1 MSSASDTGSA
11 TAARWLPLS
20 GVVFVVLALVAI
32 VGIGGDTPDS
42 EASAAKVS
50 SFYGAHDHRQ
60 TVAGFVLMA
69 AVPFLIFFAVSLAS
83 ALSPRD
89 AGRRPFW
96 PTVLVAGGVLA
107 AGAFAV
113 SAFIHVALADGAGT
127 VTEST
132 LQGLNVLDG
141 DTWVAFNGALGV
153 MMLGAAGS
161 LIPAAKGY
169 RVLGWIALVAGV
181 ALFIPYAD
189 FIALLVTAIWILV
202 ASVMVFRRAP
212 EPA

>member
-1 MSSASDTGSA
+1 MSIPTDTGRA
-11 TAARWLPLS
+11 TTGRWVPLS
-20 GVVFVVLALVAI
+20 GVAFVVLALAAI

-60 TVAGFVLMA
+60 TIAGFVLMA
-69 AVPFLIFFAVSLAS
+69 AVPFLIFFGVSLAS
-83 ALSPRD
+83 AMWPRE

-96 PTVLVAGGVLA
+96 PIVLVSGSVLA

-113 SAFIHVALADGAGT
+113 SAFVHVALADGAGT
-127 VTEST
+127 VTDGT

-141 DTWVAFNGALGV
+141 DTWVAFNGSLGV

-161 LIPAAKGY
+161 LIPAARGY

-202 ASVMVFRRAP
+202 ASVMLFRREP

>member
-1 MSSASDTGSA
+1 MSIASDTGRA
-11 TAARWLPLS
+11 TAGRWLPLS

-50 SFYGAHDHRQ
+50 SFYGAHHQRQ
-60 TVAGFVLMA
+60 SVAGFVLMA
-69 AVPFLIFFAVSLAS
+69 ALPFLIFFGLSLAS
-83 ALSPRD
+83 AVSPRE

-96 PTVLVAGGVLA
+96 PTVLIAGSVVA
-107 AGAFAV
+107 AGAFAL
-113 SAFIHVALADGAGT
+113 SAFIHVALADAAGT

-161 LIPAAKGY
+161 LIPAARGF
-169 RVLGWIALVAGV
+169 RALGWIALVAGV

-189 FIALLVTAIWILV
+189 FIALLVTALWIIV
-202 ASVMVFRRAP
+202 ASVMLFRRAP

>member
-1 MSSASDTGSA
+1 MVTRVMLSAHSRVRCLPTLVEPVKSTLRMTRLAISVSLIRPLSPWTSCATPAGMPASAS
-11 TAARWLPLS
+11 ARNNSVQQP
-20 GVVFVVLALVAI
+20 GVSCGGRVL
-32 VGIGGDTPDS
+32 T
-42 EASAAKVS
+42 
-50 SFYGAHDHRQ
+50 
-60 TVAGFVLMA
+60 
-69 AVPFLIFFAVSLAS
+69 
-83 ALSPRD
+83 
-89 AGRRPFW
+89 
-96 PTVLVAGGVLA
+96 
-107 AGAFAV
+107 AGAFAL

-189 FIALLVTAIWILV
+189 FIALLVTALWILV
-202 ASVMVFRRAP
+202 ASVMLFRRAP
-212 EPA
+212 EPRAPAEGQLPLDQSCGS

>member
-1 MSSASDTGSA
+1 MSIANDTGR
-11 TAARWLPLS
+11 TAAGRWLPLS
-20 GVVFVVLALVAI
+20 GVVFVVLAVVAI

-50 SFYGAHDHRQ
+50 SFYGAHHHRQ

-69 AVPFLIFFAVSLAS
+69 AVPFLIFFGVSLAS
-83 ALSPRD
+83 ALWPRD

-96 PTVLVAGGVLA
+96 PIVLAAGSVLA

-113 SAFIHVALADGAGT
+113 SAFIHVALADAAGT
-127 VTEST
+127 VTEGT

-161 LIPAAKGY
+161 LIPAARGY
-169 RVLGWIALVAGV
+169 RVLGWVALVAGV
-181 ALFIPYAD
+181 ALFIPWAD
-189 FIALLVTAIWILV
+189 FFALLVTAIWLLV
-202 ASVMVFRRAP
+202 ASVMLFRRAP
-212 EPA
+212 EAA